1 MAFLKVERGCV
12 AETSRSTS
20 LNSASLRT
28 AMRCGWSATQP
39 QSACNAPLRENF
51 FALARRAVFKKRPAV
66 ISSYK
71 KMQVSKRMVF

>member
-39 QSACNAPLRENF
+39 RSARNAPLRE
-51 FALARRAVFKKRPAV
+51 AVTRD
-66 ISSYK
+66 
-71 KMQVSKRMVF
+71 Q